1 MQKKYLADD
10 VEHLYTSFNN
20 GTSISERDFIR
31 SHLHNSFLRALCMS
45 LSLIFSF
52 LIVYHEAFV
61 TQLFSRSCTNHLV
74 ESKSVFLVLRN
85 YSIYRNKLKMM
96 MKILVS
102 IQNNSQKMQQ
112 DRGKLQMEL
121 LIITML
127 QSSNFNWFNYAL
139 SLHRQLHFLYIQ
151 LAQLGES

>member
-1 MQKKYLADD
+1 MQSVKIAAFAELFPLYRNSLIKHNLWPHLLLILSHSTFPFHHSPPHQKSSFFMSLSLSLNLCVHAKKKYLADD

-74 ESKSVFLVLRN
+74 ESKSVFFSV
-85 YSIYRNKLKMM
+85 
-96 MKILVS
+96 
-102 IQNNSQKMQQ
+102 
-112 DRGKLQMEL
+112 
-121 LIITML
+121 
-127 QSSNFNWFNYAL
+127 A
-139 SLHRQLHFLYIQ
+139 
-151 LAQLGES
+151 